1 MLSKRQ
7 NLLMMTTVLKIQFV
21 CITES
26 GASPNVSCIFPF
38 NYDGVIYTSC
48 IWEDA
53 QYTDYKPWCSTLVD
67 KAGHHVTRQSKW
79 GNCGPDCPISP
90 DNRNETTK
98 ITGMYMIFKLACP
111 LRAKRRNF
119 LLVKGSSIL

>member
-1 MLSKRQ
+1 MFFCLFLEFKVALKKAKSTNDDSSK
-7 NLLMMTTVLKIQFV
+7 NPV

-26 GASPNVSCIFPF
+26 GGSPNEPCIFPF
-38 NYDGVIYTSC
+38 NYDGVIYNSC

-53 QYTDYKPWCSTLVD
+53 QYTDYKPWCSTKVD

-79 GNCGPDCPISP
+79 GNCGLDCPISP

-98 ITGMYMIFKLACP
+98 VTGM
-111 LRAKRRNF
+111 
-119 LLVKGSSIL
+119 